1 MNRAERRRGGKLERA
16 QGLDIEGIRNNNQ
29 QALQSALN
37 LIDANVRQ
45 QRLTKARKLC
55 DSALAANPHNSQLNY
70 AMGVVHQAKGD
81 ANRAVQAYQ
90 QAVSINPDNLAAWI
104 NLGICAR
111 TMNSL
116 DTAQK
121 AFAKAL
127 AIDPNSF
134 HAHYNLGLVHCDL
147 KQMDEA
153 LTSLRTALQIN
164 PSSPEALFQLGY
176 LEEMGG
182 SYENAV
188 DTYQNYLKLRP
199 NADLALTHAGA
210 CLQIIGR
217 FDEAADHLT
226 HAIELNPANGRAQFL
241 LASSDQAV
249 RDSGF
254 VAVLEKQTG
263 RRDLS
268 PSTLVDLHF
277 AAGRMHEKLNDYDA
291 AFRHYKAGND
301 LARMSNDFNRADLV
315 SLAARMKAV
324 FTPDYIERLRD
335 LGDPDQ
341 RMVFVV
347 GMPRSGTT
355 LVEQIIASHP
365 QAYGAGELA
374 NFEKLSGS
382 ISAELSP
389 DAPDALENLDGNRIA
404 TMIARYLEDLPDA
417 SAGALRVVDKTP
429 GNAIWLGVFH
439 AMFPNATFIHCSRE
453 PMDNLWSC
461 YSQNFRGVIYSNDFD
476 DLATY
481 FAVHDELMDHWRSH
495 LPATIHEV
503 AYEELVGD
511 QDTHIRRIIAATGLE
526 WDERCLQFHTVDRAV
541 QTNSLWQVRRPMYG
555 SSIGKWKRFEA
566 ELEPLKVALDASTVS

>member
-16 QGLDIEGIRNNNQ
+16 QSLDLEGIRNNNQ

-55 DSALAANPHNSQLNY
+55 DSALAANPQNSQLNY

-81 ANRAVQAYQ
+81 VNRAVEAYQ
-90 QAVSINPDNLAAWI
+90 QAVSINPENLAAWI

-111 TMNSL
+111 SMKSL

-121 AFAKAL
+121 ALSKAL
-127 AIDPNSF
+127 SIDPNSF
-134 HAHYNLGLVHCDL
+134 HAHYNLGLVYCDL
-147 KQMDEA
+147 KQMEEA
-153 LTSLRTALQIN
+153 VASLRAALQIN

-176 LEEMGG
+176 LEEMDGNHA
-182 SYENAV
+182 SAIEV
-188 DTYQNYLKLRP
+188 YQNYLKLRP
-199 NADLALTHAGA
+199 NADLAHTHAGA

-217 FDEAADHLT
+217 FDEGADHLAQ
-226 HAIELNPANGRAQFL
+226 AIELNPANGRAHFL

-249 RDSGF
+249 KDSGF
-254 VAVLEKQTG
+254 VTRLEKQTG
-263 RRDLS
+263 RRDL
-268 PSTLVDLHF
+268 PPRTLVDLHF
-277 AAGRMHEKLNDYDA
+277 AAGRMHEKFNDYDA

-301 LARMSNDFNRADLV
+301 LARMNNDFNRADLRA
-315 SLAARMKAV
+315 LAARMKEV
-324 FTPDYIERLRD
+324 FTPEYIERLQG
-335 LGDPDQ
+335 LGDPSD

-347 GMPRSGTT
+347 GVPRSGTT

-365 QAYGAGELA
+365 DAYGAGELA
-374 NFEKLSGS
+374 NFKAVSGS
-382 ISAELSP
+382 ITAELAP
-389 DAPDALENLDGNRIA
+389 DAPDALENLDGGRIA
-404 TMIARYLEDLPDA
+404 TMVARYLEDLPDA

-429 GNAIWLGVFH
+429 GNAIWLGVFY
-439 AMFPNATFIHCSRE
+439 AMFPNATFIHCDRD

-461 YSQNFRGVIYSNDFD
+461 YSQNFQGVIYSNDFE

-481 FAVHDELMDHWRSH
+481 LAVHDEIMDHWRAL

-503 AYEELVGD
+503 SYEELVGD
-511 QDTHIRRIIAATGLE
+511 QDTHIRRIIAATGLN
-526 WDERCLQFHTVDRAV
+526 WDDRCLQFHTVDRAV

-555 SSIGKWKRFEA
+555 SSIGKWKRFEQ
-566 ELEPLKVALDASTVS
+566 ELEPLRQALSSATGS